1 VLFRSMKAT
10 ICVLVL
16 AAFVCLAYGEEE
28 EIFTIMLDS
37 KDFLA
42 HHPERGLLNHHEM
55 EEHIPLLLQLDEQM
69 VMDNL
74 VPDHCE
80 KPEVKFDE
88 HSTGDAF
95 IQIQSALIPTVP
107 LNPAKPFDMSTLLPL
122 AAGAYFLS
130 NGGLSSITG
139 ALQQSGVGTNEMM
152 QALPVLISLG
162 SSLTGA
168 GGNSQQGG
176 GAGGMGALSQ
186 LMPMLA
192 PMLSGGGGAGGGAGG
207 GGMAQLM
214 QMAPQLMQMA
224 GGMGGGGG
232 GMGGMGGGMGGMGGG
247 MGGGNAAAMAQLLP
261 MLMGGGGGAGGI

>member
-1 VLFRSMKAT
+1 MKAT

-16 AAFVCLAYGEEE
+16 AAFACLAYAEEE

-37 KDFLA
+37 KDFLV

-55 EEHIPLLLQLDEQM
+55 EEHIPLLLQLDEKM

-80 KPEVKFDE
+80 KPQVKFDE
-88 HSTGDAF
+88 HPTGDAF
-95 IQIQSALIPTVP
+95 IQIQSALTPAVP

-130 NGGLSSITG
+130 NGGLNSITG

-168 GGNSQQGG
+168 GGNSQQS
-176 GAGGMGALSQ
+176 GAGGMGSLSQ

-192 PMLSGGGGAGGGAGG
+192 PMLSGGGASGGS

-224 GGMGGGGG
+224 GGMGGNG
-232 GMGGMGGGMGGMGGG
+232 GMGGMGGNA

-261 MLMGGGGGAGGI
+261 MLMGGNGGAGGL